1 VGIIQYEKKIAVKL
15 EKKKKNI
22 EKKIHKGPYKQ
33 TLKRKRRKINSG
45 R

>member
-15 EKKKKNI
+15 EKKKNI

>member
-1 VGIIQYEKKIAVKL
+1 VGIIQYEKKNCCKTR
-15 EKKKKNI
+15 KKKKYI